1 MTEHTTNG
9 FDSASLAAAM
19 HDGEAD
25 EYLNQAMRALDD
37 TAWAAFADDA
47 GAAHRRGDLDL
58 TSVLAGEP
66 GRQVGYATQQFVEKA
81 APASGMGLDGLL
93 ALAKAGALREKDGET
108 PYWMKS
114 AIGQWGELDQENPG
128 RLLEAIRDGR
138 ASVDLIQ
145 VAIATGIKVDR
156 PAFLPIV
163 IGMLKGPDAAE
174 SDVAANVLG
183 QTSDLSPAD
192 LATASDALQAT
203 LRATQGARVGAAL
216 RALLDIAARDTSP
229 VAIGLAAL
237 AEVSARADRHV
248 RAAITNSMMFGA
260 KKADPALARPAL
272 ALLHET
278 EADETGTIEGI
289 DFILSENLSDP
300 LAADVAAL
308 ADRLLGGETVTM
320 KRLDSYEH
328 QLLTDTG
335 GALVQTVTRWL
346 LTDQMPL
353 YTAVRDLCLAVYGN
367 PMTFDL
373 DFSSAALAPQRAVRI
388 ARRSCAILLLSP
400 ETAASVIVSLMRTG
414 PPQAIPALGA
424 ILWNPLLISYWT
436 GPRKYLEAVLE
447 DLPVAAADAVRD
459 AIARL
464 DRYSADIEKAR
475 DLPELRPSPHHR
487 HLAAIKRH
495 RDQLAIQ
502 KAAQE
507 ASVFGS
513 IFPTSIMLFGDSTV
527 YDMVVEPGK
536 TVRQESLLGVHEHS
550 HELPRLD
557 VIDPFGTWYR
567 RARMISDGGGK

>member
-1 MTEHTTNG
+1 
-9 FDSASLAAAM
+9 M
-19 HDGEAD
+19 HDGKTD
-25 EYLNQAMRALDD
+25 EYLNQAMSALDD
-37 TAWAAFADDA
+37 PAWAAFADDA

-58 TSVLAGEP
+58 TSVLAGEL
-66 GRQVGYATQQFVEKA
+66 GCRVGYATQQFVEKA
-81 APASGMGLDGLL
+81 VAASGLGLDGLL
-93 ALAKAGALREKDGET
+93 ALATAGALREKDSET

-114 AIGQWGELDQENPG
+114 AIGQWGELDQGNPA
-128 RLLEAIRDGR
+128 RLLGAIRDAR
-138 ASVDLIQ
+138 ASIDLVY

-156 PAFLPIV
+156 PRFLPV
-163 IGMLKGPDAAE
+163 VTGMLEGPDAAE

-183 QTSDLSPAD
+183 QISDLSPAD

-203 LRATQGARVGAAL
+203 LRAAHGERVGAPL
-216 RALLDIAARDTSP
+216 RALLDIAVRDASSA
-229 VAIGLAAL
+229 AIGIDAL
-237 AEVSARADRHV
+237 TEVSARADRHV

-260 KKADPALARPAL
+260 KKADPALAKPAL

-278 EADETGTIEGI
+278 AADETGTLEGI
-289 DFILSENLSDP
+289 DCILSENLSGP
-300 LAADVAAL
+300 LADDIAAL
-308 ADRLLGGETVTM
+308 ADRLLGDETVTM

-346 LTDQMPL
+346 LADQMPL
-353 YTAVRDLCLAVYGN
+353 YTAVRDMCLAVYGN
-367 PMTFDL
+367 PMTFSL
-373 DFSSAALAPQRAVRI
+373 DFSSAALSPQRAVRI
-388 ARRSCAILLLSP
+388 ARRSCAILFLSP

-414 PPQAIPALGA
+414 PREAIPALGA
-424 ILWNPLLISYWT
+424 ILWTPLLISYWS
-436 GPRKYLEAVLE
+436 GPRKYLEAVQG
-447 DLPVAAADAVRD
+447 DLPDAAADAVRD

-487 HLAAIKRH
+487 HLGAIKRH

-502 KAAQE
+502 KSAQE

-513 IFPTSIMLFGDSTV
+513 VFPTSIMMFGDSTV

-536 TVRQESLLGVHEHS
+536 AIRQESQLGVQEHS

-567 RARMISDGGGK
+567 RARMISDGDGK